1 MKLKILKTLL
11 KKSHA
16 SQILTKEHQILV
28 LSQFNYLITNTVN
41 CKTKNLKELSSITGY
56 VSLFQRRFFIYFFSC
71 LDILIQQSQ
80 VVPGQNT
87 SLWHN
92 NKPLCLGRM
101 ITTCQKVILRELCMD
116 KQRRLDEGISFKN
129 FDPK

>member
-1 MKLKILKTLL
+1 M
-11 KKSHA
+11 
-16 SQILTKEHQILV
+16 
-28 LSQFNYLITNTVN
+28 
-41 CKTKNLKELSSITGY
+41 KNLIGPRSKLHIQDIDYQVYSKDD
-56 VSLFQRRFFIYFFSC
+56 FFFIYFFSC

-101 ITTCQKVILRELCMD
+101 ITTCQKVIRRELCMD
-116 KQRRLDEGISFKN
+116 KQRRLDEGISFKVKILPQHQN
-129 FDPK
+129 LTIFFNIFRILISN